1 MCWRALSSGADP
13 ARMLQARHECA
24 QFALCWHAWT
34 PASAPNSHKHP
45 PEAGVCI
52 APAALSPV
60 LRAGR
65 PSGLEISVPR
75 LLALQRAAAALGSL
89 PRCRDEKSRG

>member
-1 MCWRALSSGADP
+1 MRLVADP
-13 ARMLQARHECA
+13 ARMLQARHGCA
-24 QFALCWHAWT
+24 QCTLCWRAWT
-34 PASAPNSHKHP
+34 PVSAPKSHKHP
-45 PEAGVCI
+45 PEARAC

-65 PSGLEISVPR
+65 PSGLEISVPP

-89 PRCRDEKSRG
+89 PRYRDEKSRG